1 MKDPIQLYLIG
12 GFLGAGK
19 TTFLRLLMED
29 MKTKRMG
36 ILVNEFGSIGVD
48 GALIEREGVRM
59 VEINNGSIFC
69 ACLKDGFVNTLKA
82 FTEQPVDVLLIE
94 NSGMADPA
102 GMHTILS
109 NLAPYLSRPYDY
121 RGLICLVD
129 CTTFLQYSEVL
140 MPVQGQVADAD
151 YVIVNKCDLVDQ
163 NVITKIH
170 ERIRSLN
177 DSAQI
182 YDTVFAQIPLPL
194 PESTAHHQEG
204 KERESSNT
212 PFTRPA
218 TYALETD
225 STPNQEQL
233 FDFCH
238 SIGESALRIK
248 GFVRAADG
256 WLHVDAVGKEV
267 QISPA
272 VIKNKFRLNRGKLVI
287 IGRDGHDIQSEIQT
301 AWQKHCASSFELKI
315 S

>member
-48 GALIEREGVRM
+48 GALVESEGVRM

-69 ACLKDGFVNTLKA
+69 ACLKDGFVKTLKA
-82 FTEQPVDVLLIE
+82 FTEQPIDILLIE

-109 NLAPYLSRPYDY
+109 NLKPYLSRPYEY

-129 CTTFLQYSEVL
+129 CTTFLHYSEVL
-140 MPVQGQVADAD
+140 MPVQGQVAEAD

-163 NVITKIH
+163 SVISRIH
-170 ERIRSLN
+170 ERVRSLN

-182 YDTVFAQIPLPL
+182 FDTVFAQIPLPL
-194 PESTAHHQEG
+194 PESTAHHQENE
-204 KERESSNT
+204 ERESSNT
-212 PFTRPA
+212 PYTRPA
-218 TYALETD
+218 SYALETD
-225 STPNQEQL
+225 SMPSQEQL

-238 SIGESALRIK
+238 TMAESALRIK
-248 GFVRAADG
+248 GFIRAADG
-256 WLHVDAVGKEV
+256 WLHVDAVGTEV

-287 IGRDGHDIQSEIQT
+287 IGRDGHDIQDEIQS
-301 AWQKHCASSFELKI
+301 AWQTHCSSSFDLKI

>member
-1 MKDPIQLYLIG
+1 MKEPIQLYLIG

-69 ACLKDGFVNTLKA
+69 ACLKDGFVRTLKTFA
-82 FTEQPVDVLLIE
+82 DQPIDILLIE

-140 MPVQGQVADAD
+140 MPVQGQVAEAD

-163 NVITKIH
+163 SVISRIH
-170 ERIRSLN
+170 ERIRSFN

-194 PESTAHHQEG
+194 PESTAHHDGQFV
-204 KERESSNT
+204 RETSNT
-212 PFTRPA
+212 PDSRPA
-218 TYALETD
+218 NYALETD
-225 STPNQEQL
+225 GTLNQDQL
-233 FDFCH
+233 FNFCH
-238 SIGESALRIK
+238 AISESAIRIK
-248 GFVRAADG
+248 GFIRSADG
-256 WLHVDAVGKEV
+256 WLHVDAVGNEV
-267 QISPA
+267 QVSPA
-272 VIKNKFRLNRGKLVI
+272 VIKNIFRLNRGKLVI
-287 IGRDGHDIQSEIQT
+287 IGRDGHDIQNEVHA
-301 AWQKHCASSFELKI
+301 AWKTHCTTSFELK
-315 S
+315 SS